1 MVGLIPGALAAPDD
15 LLVLQPN
22 HARGDRPVRP
32 HPDDGLPVSIDQIAA
47 LLADARFGIA
57 FVKHQELTVLRW
69 EVARLAS
76 LNDAPCTGHL
86 LKR

>member
-1 MVGLIPGALAAPDD
+1 
-15 LLVLQPN
+15 
-22 HARGDRPVRP
+22 
-32 HPDDGLPVSIDQIAA
+32 
-47 LLADARFGIA
+47 
-57 FVKHQELTVLRW
+57 VLRW